1 MNILYVKLLQSH
13 ALVRIHGIEYPAFL
27 VTFHVVIHLYVY
39 LLCCHSSPEACPPVF
54 VYSILYLELQYKLVL
69 LEMPIK
75 QNGSKFC

>member
-1 MNILYVKLLQSH
+1 MGLLSN

-54 VYSILYLELQYKLVL
+54 VYSILYLK
-69 LEMPIK
+69 
-75 QNGSKFC
+75 